1 MSQIRHS
8 HGNQTQQNIKKTSPK
23 SRLLAGLI
31 IVVCLAVLVV
41 HWPALSA
48 RAMFLD
54 DDQYFSEN
62 LLVQNPSWA
71 SAKRFL
77 TVPDRSPGTFDGR
90 GVLSAVDHDITDGRP
105 CYRWA
110 GE

>member
-8 HGNQTQQNIKKTSPK
+8 HGNQTQQDIKKTSPK

-54 DDQYFSEN
+54 DEQYFSEN
-62 LLVQNPSWA
+62 LLVQNPGWA

-77 TVPDRSPGTFDGR
+77 TE
-90 GVLSAVDHDITDGRP
+90 VLEPH
-105 CYRWA
+105 
-110 GE
+110 